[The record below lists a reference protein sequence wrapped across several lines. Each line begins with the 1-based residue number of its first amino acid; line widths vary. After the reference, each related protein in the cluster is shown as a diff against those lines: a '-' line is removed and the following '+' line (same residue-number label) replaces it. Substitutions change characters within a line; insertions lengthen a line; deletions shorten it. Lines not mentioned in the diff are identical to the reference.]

1 VPEALGIVVFVV
13 VLAGGVWLLGNT
25 QQQLRQLRAELD
37 LTQSQLNTTGAR
49 LNDVE
54 RQVSDLKAAADD
66 ARMPSPPPRLPRSR
80 ASGLDDLREQLRAAH
95 REGDDSGRDE

>member
-1 VPEALGIVVFVV
+1 VPEALGIVAFVLV
-13 VLAGGVWLLGNT
+13 VAAGVWLVANT

-37 LTQSQLNTTGAR
+37 LTQTQLNNASAR

-54 RQVSDLKAAADD
+54 RQVTELKAAAV
-66 ARMPSPPPRLPRSR
+66 RIPPPPPRLPRSR

-95 REGDDSGRDE
+95 RDVDDPGSDQ